1 MEISKKTENK
11 YLKYGYLLAL
21 VPIFFFIRYYYLN
34 DPGSSTGEGFF
45 PSCPFHLLTG
55 YHCPGC
61 GSQRAI
67 HDLLNGRILQALQ
80 HNLLFVI
87 LAIVLFIKLY
97 NYTAKRFLNKKLK
110 DWTYNKYFTYIIL
123 ITIISYWI
131 LRNISSAPFCHLAP

>member
-1 MEISKKTENK
+1 MEISKKTNYK

-21 VPIFFFIRYYYLN
+21 VPIFFLIRYYYLN
-34 DPGSSTGEGFF
+34 DPGSSAGEGFF
-45 PSCPFHLLTG
+45 PSCPFHSLTG

-67 HDLLNGRILQALQ
+67 HDLLNGRILHALQ

-97 NYTAKRFLNKKLK
+97 NYTAKRFLNKKVE

-123 ITIISYWI
+123 ISIISYWI
-131 LRNISSAPFCHLAP
+131 LRNVSSAPFCHLAP